1 MRLDQATFAFGF
13 TIRNSAGNPNW
24 GTSLG
29 QGKEHKIN
37 SFADVEEILKGM
49 VYSSVSLDRIELRIG
64 KGGALRNGSEPSAG
78 LVVGSVFNKVFV
90 NDDHVEDCTLILVI
104 NKDLSP
110 SHLGRLRLKYSPSN
124 SFIRDDGTR
133 VSNEDGLSKIRR
145 KLGIASDACWFV
157 HALTIRNQDEL
168 HLSVVV
174 VNNAH
179 PVEYRTTADL
189 HAAWSALIG
198 DPEDESSPKSE
209 TLSNQKDQIIF
220 NVDRLTVALKLF
232 AEKRAAD
239 KPSGWDSYDAWTH
252 GVRND
257 FVAVDESLLVDPTFD
272 YLGYIRK
279 FAISWQVANTK
290 FASHSA
296 DEQHAVLRFLKEHK
310 DSPKP
315 ASWYI
320 DASNRLAVG
329 GTQVKGMSPKTV
341 LYFMSELHPE
351 EFAAWTEPT
360 YDTLAFL
367 GLHKGAA
374 PTDLTIET
382 YEDCKSKQQQIVARM
397 KELGIGKATDD
408 PSTPDYRT
416 ANEFLWWLGQDENKD
431 LIKEKIMSKEFKKA
445 EKTPK
450 TGATR
455 KLSEAVKDDDMM
467 QRLMAALRTK
477 PFAILAGHSGTGKS
491 QLVRR
496 LAYMTCNDEVLLK
509 EKDDSNAPGNY
520 CMVQVK
526 PNWHD
531 STDLLGYYTE
541 MNGGKYHTTPF
552 VEFICKAYAYPETP
566 FFVCLDEMNLAPV
579 EQYFAEFLSAI
590 ESYSETTKLTDR
602 LITEKAS
609 PEEICGETKLTE
621 SLEEVKKHGLT
632 IPRNLFVV
640 GTVNVDETTCQFSR
654 KVLDR
659 AMTIL
664 MTAVSFKSM
673 TEPND
678 PSKEECLDPDGIK
691 FFLERPTQMKLEQG
705 QMDKLDAI
713 QKQVGDSPFAIAYRF
728 ANEYAL
734 YQSAYQ
740 LLKGQGLKPD
750 GKMPDPDNEDSQK
763 TAIDHV
769 VLMKL
774 LPRIHGARPEM
785 EVWFNG
791 KDGDANK
798 IGLVKTLG
806 DGQSVDMMKSILAR
820 VGEYLSFWP

>member
-1 MRLDQATFAFGF
+1 
-13 TIRNSAGNPNW
+13 
-24 GTSLG
+24 
-29 QGKEHKIN
+29 
-37 SFADVEEILKGM
+37 
-49 VYSSVSLDRIELRIG
+49 
-64 KGGALRNGSEPSAG
+64 
-78 LVVGSVFNKVFV
+78 
-90 NDDHVEDCTLILVI
+90 
-104 NKDLSP
+104 
-110 SHLGRLRLKYSPSN
+110 
-124 SFIRDDGTR
+124 
-133 VSNEDGLSKIRR
+133 
-145 KLGIASDACWFV
+145 
-157 HALTIRNQDEL
+157 
-168 HLSVVV
+168 
-174 VNNAH
+174 
-179 PVEYRTTADL
+179 
-189 HAAWSALIG
+189 
-198 DPEDESSPKSE
+198 
-209 TLSNQKDQIIF
+209 
-220 NVDRLTVALKLF
+220 
-232 AEKRAAD
+232 
-239 KPSGWDSYDAWTH
+239 
-252 GVRND
+252 
-257 FVAVDESLLVDPTFD
+257 
-272 YLGYIRK
+272 
-279 FAISWQVANTK
+279 
-290 FASHSA
+290 
-296 DEQHAVLRFLKEHK
+296 
-310 DSPKP
+310 
-315 ASWYI
+315 
-320 DASNRLAVG
+320 
-329 GTQVKGMSPKTV
+329 
-341 LYFMSELHPE
+341 
-351 EFAAWTEPT
+351 
-360 YDTLAFL
+360 
-367 GLHKGAA
+367 
-374 PTDLTIET
+374 
-382 YEDCKSKQQQIVARM
+382 
-397 KELGIGKATDD
+397 
-408 PSTPDYRT
+408 
-416 ANEFLWWLGQDENKD
+416 
-431 LIKEKIMSKEFKKA
+431 
-445 EKTPK
+445 
-450 TGATR
+450 
-455 KLSEAVKDDDMM
+455 
-467 QRLMAALRTK
+467 
-477 PFAILAGHSGTGKS
+477 
-491 QLVRR
+491 
-496 LAYMTCNDEVLLK
+496 MTCNDEELLK
-509 EKDDSNAPGNY
+509 EKDNSNAPGNY

-609 PEEICGETKLTE
+609 PEEICGETKLME

-691 FFLERPTQMKLEQG
+691 FFLERPTQATLVQG

-740 LLKGQGLKPD
+740 MLKGQGLKPD
-750 GKMPDPDNEDSQK
+750 GKTPDPDNADSQK

-791 KDGDANK
+791 KNGDANK

>member
-1 MRLDQATFAFGF
+1 MMHSSLKMLDLLPADASTKLNSENYRRAMGLYEE
-13 TIRNSAGNPNW
+13 IRQRMIQMGIYLTRGENTGDPDFL
-24 GTSLG
+24 TV
-29 QGKEHKIN
+29 N
-37 SFADVEEILKGM
+37 SFL
-49 VYSSVSLDRIELRIG
+49 
-64 KGGALRNGSEPSAG
+64 
-78 LVVGSVFNKVFV
+78 
-90 NDDHVEDCTLILVI
+90 
-104 NKDLSP
+104 
-110 SHLGRLRLKYSPSN
+110 
-124 SFIRDDGTR
+124 
-133 VSNEDGLSKIRR
+133 
-145 KLGIASDACWFV
+145 WFV
-157 HALTIRNQDEL
+157 
-168 HLSVVV
+168 
-174 VNNAH
+174 
-179 PVEYRTTADL
+179 
-189 HAAWSALIG
+189 
-198 DPEDESSPKSE
+198 
-209 TLSNQKDQIIF
+209 
-220 NVDRLTVALKLF
+220 
-232 AEKRAAD
+232 
-239 KPSGWDSYDAWTH
+239 
-252 GVRND
+252 
-257 FVAVDESLLVDPTFD
+257 
-272 YLGYIRK
+272 
-279 FAISWQVANTK
+279 
-290 FASHSA
+290 
-296 DEQHAVLRFLKEHK
+296 
-310 DSPKP
+310 
-315 ASWYI
+315 
-320 DASNRLAVG
+320 
-329 GTQVKGMSPKTV
+329 
-341 LYFMSELHPE
+341 
-351 EFAAWTEPT
+351 
-360 YDTLAFL
+360 
-367 GLHKGAA
+367 
-374 PTDLTIET
+374 
-382 YEDCKSKQQQIVARM
+382 
-397 KELGIGKATDD
+397 
-408 PSTPDYRT
+408 
-416 ANEFLWWLGQDENKD
+416 DENKD
-431 LIKEKIMSKEFKKA
+431 LIKEKIMAKMFKNASK
-445 EKTPK
+445 KTK
-450 TGATR
+450 TGAR
-455 KLSEAVKDDDMM
+455 NLSKAVENDEMM
-467 QRLMAALRTK
+467 QRLMVALRTK

-496 LAYMTCNDEVLLK
+496 LAYMTCNDEELLK
-509 EKDDSNAPGNY
+509 EKDNSNAPGNY

-609 PEEICGETKLTE
+609 PEEICGETKLAE

-691 FFLERPTQMKLEQG
+691 FFLERPTQTSLVQG

-713 QKQVGDSPFAIAYRF
+713 QKQVGDTPFAIAYRF

-740 LLKGQGLKPD
+740 MLMSKGLNSD
-750 GKMPDPDNEDSQK
+750 GTSNPEDDDSQK
-763 TAIDHV
+763 AAIDHV

-791 KDGDANK
+791 KNGDVNK

>member
-1 MRLDQATFAFGF
+1 MKLNEGDKAKSYLLQFTGIVEDVTGKLVCDNLPFINPVVNISRDDEESYFHYYDGWEKSTIGNEALEKRKDEFLNWMLSKKGLKKDYAEDITKHYLPSISDALKMPPTKTIWHGLCEYLYNAAPAKEVYAVVDAKEFEAIFGGLKNIF
-13 TIRNSAGNPNW
+13 
-24 GTSLG
+24 GTSYEVG
-29 QGKEHKIN
+29 DFDRERYKACWDWVHK
-37 SFADVEEILKGM
+37 S
-49 VYSSVSLDRIELRIG
+49 
-64 KGGALRNGSEPSAG
+64 NGS
-78 LVVGSVFNKVFV
+78 V
-90 NDDHVEDCTLILVI
+90 
-104 NKDLSP
+104 
-110 SHLGRLRLKYSPSN
+110 R
-124 SFIRDDGTR
+124 
-133 VSNEDGLSKIRR
+133 
-145 KLGIASDACWFV
+145 
-157 HALTIRNQDEL
+157 
-168 HLSVVV
+168 
-174 VNNAH
+174 
-179 PVEYRTTADL
+179 
-189 HAAWSALIG
+189 AAWLLYQEFLQWREEQSKK
-198 DPEDESSPKSE
+198 PEELPP
-209 TLSNQKDQIIF
+209 
-220 NVDRLTVALKLF
+220 NVDRLAIALKVF
-232 AEKRAAD
+232 AEKRYEAEWQEKTRKDGYQNVYAMAGMAPAQIAAGSLD
-239 KPSGWDSYDAWTH
+239 DFYKDFLLKIWAFVNGGSRRYGQLDEDGKKAYRQFVVDLKTQLKSFDAYFPPDPKCPDGM
-252 GVRND
+252 GVGVLTELMMRFWPKSCCNYNASLIHEALVALHMAEGD
-257 FVAVDESLLVDPTFD
+257 FVWPKTPSVYQDFMGKCATILRKMEQMKLPRRPDPDNDES
-272 YLGYIRK
+272 
-279 FAISWQVANTK
+279 
-290 FASHSA
+290 
-296 DEQHAVLRFLKEHK
+296 
-310 DSPKP
+310 
-315 ASWYI
+315 
-320 DASNRLAVG
+320 
-329 GTQVKGMSPKTV
+329 
-341 LYFMSELHPE
+341 
-351 EFAAWTEPT
+351 
-360 YDTLAFL
+360 
-367 GLHKGAA
+367 
-374 PTDLTIET
+374 
-382 YEDCKSKQQQIVARM
+382 
-397 KELGIGKATDD
+397 
-408 PSTPDYRT
+408 PDYIT
-416 ANEFLWWLGQDENKD
+416 VNEFLWWVRENKD
-431 LIKEKIMSKEFKKA
+431 LIKEEVMSKEFKAAPKKA
-445 EKTPK
+445 K
-450 TGATR
+450 TGSC
-455 KLSEAVKDDDMM
+455 KLSEAVKDDEML

-509 EKDDSNAPGNY
+509 EKDNSNAPGNY

-609 PEEICGETKLTE
+609 PDEICGETKLTE

-659 AMTIL
+659 AMTLL

-691 FFLERPTQMKLEQG
+691 FFLERPTQTALVQG

-740 LLKGQGLKPD
+740 MLKGQGLKPD
-750 GKMPDPDNEDSQK
+750 GKTPDPDNADSQK

-785 EVWFNG
+785 ETWFNG
-791 KDGDANK
+791 KDGSADK
-798 IGLVKTLG
+798 IGLAKTLS
-806 DGQSVDMMKSILAR
+806 DGLSVDMMKSILGR
-820 VGEYLSFWP
+820 PGEYLSFWP